1 VSDQARQSNW
11 IAGSGTLF
19 APVESVPNLWNT
31 ATGTVLV
38 SSQSQRQYNYK
49 AGETG
54 IYIFYI
60 MTVNVSLK
68 ICSTACQCWTKA
80 CKLYWTRNTQG
91 AFKANWKQSSFT
103 FQFPSGS
110 CKCKG
115 VECCRNIPQNEGLLI
130 QNVAWTYCRMGVFWY
145 IYICT
150 IVTQLCVFLMVP
162 YWFKNSIA
170 N

>member
-1 VSDQARQSNW
+1 MSDQARQSNW

-91 AFKANWKQSSFT
+91 AFKANWKQSSFMYKALYVFHSAT
-103 FQFPSGS
+103 WCLKWQQVSDCAGL
-110 CKCKG
+110 K
-115 VECCRNIPQNEGLLI
+115 LLI
-130 QNVAWTYCRMGVFWY
+130 NRKVLV
-145 IYICT
+145 
-150 IVTQLCVFLMVP
+150 VTDKMWWRTLYSTSL
-162 YWFKNSIA
+162 
-170 N
+170 